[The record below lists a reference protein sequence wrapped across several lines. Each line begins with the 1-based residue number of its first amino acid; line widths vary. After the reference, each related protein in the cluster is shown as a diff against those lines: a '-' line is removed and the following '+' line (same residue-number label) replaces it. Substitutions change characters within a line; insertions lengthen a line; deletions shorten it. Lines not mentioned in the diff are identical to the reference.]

1 MEYGVGS
8 MELGGKNLYFS
19 VRDFTSYFLLPT
31 SVASGK
37 K

>member
-1 MEYGVGS
+1 